1 MNSTDLFELLLDQR
15 KIALETSKDH
25 ANILRVAIVRKFS
38 DYKRQMTAL
47 GFLDEDLEK
56 ACVSLE
62 YHKESGVATFYIRA
76 KRESK
81 VVFKLLI
88 DGDTDASEVP
98 ANLGT
103 D

>member
-1 MNSTDLFELLLDQR
+1 MNSTDLFELLLDKR
-15 KIALETSKDH
+15 KLALETSKDH

-38 DYKRQMTAL
+38 DYKKQMTAL
-47 GFLDEDLEK
+47 GFLDADLEN

-62 YHKESGVATFYIRA
+62 YNEESNVASFFLRPKRA
-76 KRESK
+76 SK
-81 VVFKLLI
+81 VVFKII

-98 ANLGT
+98 ADLGT